1 MLSAPRV
8 GYFFPP
14 LRMETKKNQKQEV
27 SSAAAETQAGS
38 ESTNSP
44 VKVLRI
50 DDVSA
55 SIFARVREVSGQRVT
70 FHSVAFSRSYRD
82 AEGQR
87 QYTKSFDGDDLGKVM
102 TLAQQAREYIQSLAY
117 PPAQA

>member
-1 MLSAPRV
+1 
-8 GYFFPP
+8 
-14 LRMETKKNQKQEV
+14 METKKTRKTEV
-27 SSAAAETQAGS
+27 PAAAETAPAAA
-38 ESTNSP
+38 ESTNGP

-55 SIFARVREVSGQRVT
+55 SVFARVREVSGQRVT

-87 QYTKSFDGDDLGKVM
+87 QYTKSFDSDDLGKVM
-102 TLAQQAREYIQSLAY
+102 TLAQQAREYIEGVTSPSA
-117 PPAQA
+117 A